1 VTATRREVYR
11 TRPDQMLGV
20 ALARAT
26 LVDKDEGMGLPVV
39 LMPGPMHEAVTPG
52 LEGRCELI
60 RLWEESDPE
69 AVLAA
74 RRDEIVA
81 VVTGGTAIDGPYLD
95 RLPAVRLVAS
105 FGVGYDKIDAT
116 AAAERGVVVTNTP
129 GVLDDEVADT
139 ALGLLLMTVR
149 ELGQAERYLREGKW
163 AESGSYPLTP
173 ATMRGRRMGILGL
186 GRIGQAI
193 ADRVEAFGISVAY
206 HNRSPKDVPYRY
218 YSSLVEMAADVD
230 ILMIVIP
237 GGDSTRH
244 LVNAD
249 VLKALGPDG
258 IVINVARGTVVDEQ
272 ALVDALRSNTIHAA
286 GLDVFEH
293 EPKVHPDLLT
303 LPNTVLLPHVG
314 SATIPTR
321 NAMANLVVENVVS
334 FLTSGAPVTPVPES
348 ADLVK

>member
-1 VTATRREVYR
+1 
-11 TRPDQMLGV
+11 
-20 ALARAT
+20 
-26 LVDKDEGMGLPVV
+26 MGLPVV
-39 LMPGPMHEAVTPG
+39 LMPGAMHPAVAEG
-52 LEGRCELI
+52 LADHCELI
-60 RLWEESDPE
+60 RLWEETDPD

-81 VVTGGTAIDGPYLD
+81 VATGGTTIDGAFLD

-105 FGVGYDKIDAT
+105 FGVGYDRIDAG
-116 AAAERGVVVTNTP
+116 AAASRGVVVTNTP

-149 ELGQAERYLREGKW
+149 ELGQAERHLRDGKW
-163 AESGSYPLTP
+163 AAGHAYPLTR
-173 ATMRGRRMGILGL
+173 ATLHGRRMGILGL

-193 ADRVEAFGISVAY
+193 ADRVQPFGVSVAY
-206 HNRSPKDVPYRY
+206 HNRHPKDVSYPY
-218 YSSLVEMAADVD
+218 YSSLAEMAADVD

-237 GGDSTRH
+237 GGDDTRH
-244 LVNAD
+244 LVDAA

-272 ALVDALRSNTIHAA
+272 ALVDALRTNTILSA

-303 LPNTVLLPHVG
+303 LPNAVLLPHVG

-321 NAMANLVVENVVS
+321 NAMANLVVNNIRHW
-334 FLTSGAPVTPVPES
+334 LADGTPLTPVPES
-348 ADLVK
+348 TNLMQ

>member
-1 VTATRREVYR
+1 
-11 TRPDQMLGV
+11 
-20 ALARAT
+20 
-26 LVDKDEGMGLPVV
+26 MGLPVV
-39 LMPGPMHEAVTPG
+39 LMPGPMHPAVAAG
-52 LEGRCELI
+52 LEGHCELI
-60 RLWEESDPE
+60 RLWEESDPD

-81 VVTGGTAIDGPYLD
+81 VATGGGRIDGAFLD
-95 RLPAVRLVAS
+95 RLPAVRIVAS
-105 FGVGYDKIDAT
+105 FGVGYDRIDAT

-149 ELGQAERYLREGKW
+149 ELPQAERYLREGKW
-163 AESGSYPLTP
+163 QAEGSYPLTR
-173 ATMRGRRMGILGL
+173 ATMHGRRMGILGL

-193 ADRVEAFGISVAY
+193 ADRVAPFGISVAY
-206 HNRSPKDVPYRY
+206 HNRRRKDVGYRY
-218 YSSLVEMAADVD
+218 YPSLVEMARDVD

-244 LVNAD
+244 LVDAE

-258 IVINVARGTVVDEQ
+258 ILINVARGSVVDEQ
-272 ALVDALRSNTIHAA
+272 ALVDALRTNTILSA

-303 LPNTVLLPHVG
+303 LPNAVLLPHVG

-321 NAMANLVVENVVS
+321 TAMGNLVVDN
-334 FLTSGAPVTPVPES
+334 LRNWLAHGTPLTPVPES
-348 ADLVK
+348 AELVRRLSGSE